1 MGGARGFAR
10 ARQGGRL
17 RRELRRADLLH
28 RRRDVPAPAGGRR
41 ACGARRGRWLLRGV
55 SAGARRGAAVM
66 DITAGLIQGFAVA
79 LHPANLLWCFVGVLL
94 GTVVGIMPGLG
105 PPATIAMLLP
115 LTALMNPAGAIIMLA
130 GIYYGAKYGG
140 STTSILL
147 NVPGESASVVTC
159 IDGYQLARKG
169 RAGPA
174 LGIAAIA
181 SFIAGTVGVIGLML
195 IAPPLARF
203 ALAFSSPEYFALMA
217 LGLAMVVLLA
227 GRSLLKALL
236 AMLVGLWI
244 AGIGTDPFSTT
255 SRFTFGRMELLSG
268 IDFVVVAIG
277 VFALGEVLANM
288 EAHEEPQ
295 ALPVPKG
302 LRNLLPTMH
311 DMRDCRFAFVN
322 GSVIGFLIGVLPGAG
337 STIASFISYGVEKAF
352 SRRREQFGTGVIEG
366 VAAPEGANNSETGG
380 APVPLLTLGIPGSG
394 TTAILLAALVLW
406 GFKPGPL
413 FIPEHPALFWG
424 LVASMYIGN
433 VMLLILNL
441 PLVPLFAQVLRM
453 PVYVLYP
460 LILGVSMVGVYSVSG
475 SLFDLLLLMAFGL
488 LGYLMRKLDYP
499 SAPLILGLALG
510 AGMERALRQSLMM
523 SEGKLSILVSRPISA
538 VMLSLAVLVL
548 LIPMFGKLNAWR
560 LKALEQ
566 G

>member
-1 MGGARGFAR
+1 M
-10 ARQGGRL
+10 
-17 RRELRRADLLH
+17 
-28 RRRDVPAPAGGRR
+28 
-41 ACGARRGRWLLRGV
+41 
-55 SAGARRGAAVM
+55 
-66 DITAGLIQGFAVA
+66 QGFAVA
-79 LHPANLLWCFVGVLL
+79 LQPANLLWCFVGVVL

-115 LTALMNPAGAIIMLA
+115 LTFLMNPAGAMIMLA

-159 IDGYQLARKG
+159 LDGYQMARKG

-181 SFIAGTVGVIGLML
+181 SFIAGTVGVLGLML
-195 IAPPLARF
+195 VAPPLAKL

-227 GRSLLKALL
+227 GRSMVKALL

-244 AGIGTDPFSTT
+244 AGIGTDLFSTT

-277 VFALGEVLANM
+277 IFAIGEVLANV
-288 EAHEEPQ
+288 EARGEAQ
-295 ALPVPKG
+295 LLPVPKG
-302 LRNLLPTMH
+302 LRNLLPTLR
-311 DMRDCRFAFVN
+311 DLKDCRFAFVN
-322 GSVIGFLIGVLPGAG
+322 GSVIGFLVGVLPGAG
-337 STIASFISYGVEKAF
+337 STIASFISYGVEKAV
-352 SRRREQFGTGVIEG
+352 SRRRSEFGTGVIEG

-380 APVPLLTLGIPGSG
+380 ALVPLLTLGIPGSG
-394 TTAILLAALVLW
+394 TTAVLLVALVLW

-413 FIPEHPALFWG
+413 FIPENPAMFWG

-433 VMLLILNL
+433 VMLLVLNL
-441 PLVPLFAQVLRM
+441 PLVPLFAQVLRA

-460 LILGVSMVGVYSVSG
+460 LILGVSIVGVYSASG
-475 SLFDLLLLMAFGL
+475 SVFDLALLAGFGL

-499 SAPLILGLALG
+499 AAPLILGLVLG
-510 AGMERALRQSLMM
+510 GAMERALRQSLMM
-523 SEGKLSILVSRPISA
+523 SEGSLSILVARPISA
-538 VMLSLAVLVL
+538 LMLSLAVMIL
-548 LIPMFGKLNAWR
+548 LIPLFAKVNAWR
-560 LKALEQ
+560 QKLLS
-566 G
+566 

>member
-1 MGGARGFAR
+1 VEI
-10 ARQGGRL
+10 L
-17 RRELRRADLLH
+17 
-28 RRRDVPAPAGGRR
+28 
-41 ACGARRGRWLLRGV
+41 
-55 SAGARRGAAVM
+55 
-66 DITAGLIQGFAVA
+66 AGLLNGFAVA
-79 LHPANLLWCFVGVLL
+79 LEPANLFWCFVGVLL
-94 GTVVGIMPGLG
+94 GTVVGILPGLG

-115 LTALMNPAGAIIMLA
+115 LTFNMNPAGAIIMLA

-140 STTSILL
+140 STTSILM

-159 IDGYQLARKG
+159 LDGYQMARKG

-181 SFIAGTVGVIGLML
+181 SFVAGTVGVLGLML
-195 IAPPLARF
+195 VAPPIAKF
-203 ALAFSSPEYFALMA
+203 ALSFSSPEYFALMS
-217 LGLAMVVLLA
+217 LGLALVVLLA
-227 GRSLLKALL
+227 GRSIVKALL
-236 AMLVGLWI
+236 AALVGLWI
-244 AGIGTDPFSTT
+244 ASVGTDLFSGT
-255 SRFTFGRMELLSG
+255 SRFTFGQMELLSG

-277 VFALGEVLANM
+277 VFALAEVFVNL
-288 EAHEEPQ
+288 EVREETQ
-295 ALPVPKG
+295 LLPVPKG
-302 LRNLLPTMH
+302 LKNLLPTMQ
-311 DMRDCRFAFVN
+311 DLKDCRFAFVN
-322 GSVIGFLIGVLPGAG
+322 GSVIGFLVGALPGGG
-337 STIASFISYGVEKAF
+337 STIASFLSYGLEKAV
-352 SRRREQFGTGVIEG
+352 SPRREQFGTGVIEG

-380 APVPLLTLGIPGSG
+380 ALVPLLTLGIPGSG

-475 SLFDLLLLMAFGL
+475 SLFDLLLLMVFGL

-538 VMLSLAVLVL
+538 VMLSFAVLVL

-560 LKALEQ
+560 LRALEQ